1 MGNTEILKR
10 GDLQL
15 TSAGIGTSH
24 SEKARGGNQ
33 LHLLQIWSLPAT
45 ARLRRKYF
53 TQHFTD
59 EKTDKWAKVVAP
71 IWADGVKD
79 TREGEGPAPVQ
90 SALTLYAS
98 ILGTEKAL
106 SRPLE
111 GKKAYVHVIQTS
123 GYNERRAAAAS
134 VKFSTKGGDEAELR
148 EGDGAYVDVRKKGA
162 ILEVENVGDRAAE
175 LVVFD
180 LE

>member
-15 TSAGIGTSH
+15 TSADTGTSH

-45 ARLRRKYF
+45 VRLRRKYV

-98 ILGTEKAL
+98 ILGTGKAL

-111 GKKAYVHVIQTS
+111 GKKVYVHVIQTS
-123 GYNERRAAAAS
+123 VITSGRRPAPAS
-134 VKFSTKGGDEAELR
+134 SLAP
-148 EGDGAYVDVRKKGA
+148 
-162 ILEVENVGDRAAE
+162 RAGMRWS
-175 LVVFD
+175 
-180 LE
+180 